1 MKGKRLNDAG
11 FSLIELIV
19 AVLIMAIIGGA
30 TIGAFNAVLSTKTN
44 AAAKTV
50 QDSLKQARVA
60 ALGRENADVPE
71 AGASA
76 VDYTSAAGFRT
87 NIYAKFYI
95 ENGNICVDVCS
106 DKNESGTEVVLNS
119 STIGSKNY
127 TVDFCNDNG
136 ASIAK
141 LDETTS
147 DMKVYIYFKKST
159 GGVSRLYYTRPG
171 SSGKTN
177 GCEMIKVISPADETV
192 DIILVTLTGRSYVD
206 K

>member
-19 AVLIMAIIGGA
+19 AILIMAIIGGA

-50 QDSLKQARVA
+50 QDSLKQARIA
-60 ALGRENADVPE
+60 AIGRKNADVAEP
-71 AGASA
+71 GASA
-76 VDYTSAAGFRT
+76 VDYTSAAGFKT

-95 ENGNICVDVCS
+95 ADGNICVDVCT
-106 DKNESGTEVVLNS
+106 DKSGSEVVLNS
-119 STIGSKNY
+119 STIGSDKY
-127 TVDFCNDNG
+127 AVDFCNNNG
-136 ASIAK
+136 SSIAK
-141 LDETTS
+141 LDAANS
-147 DMKVYIYFKKST
+147 SMKVYIYFKKST

-192 DIILVTLTGRSYVD
+192 DVILVTITGRSYVD

>member
-19 AVLIMAIIGGA
+19 AILIMAIIGGA

-50 QDSLKQARVA
+50 QDSLKQARIA
-60 ALGRENADVPE
+60 AIGRENAEIPE
-71 AGASA
+71 SGVSAGAG
-76 VDYTSAAGFRT
+76 VRT

-95 ENGNICVDVCS
+95 ADGTIYVDVCS
-106 DKNESGTEVVLNS
+106 DKGTSEVVLNT
-119 STIGSKNY
+119 STIGSDKY
-127 TVDFCNDNG
+127 TVDFCDDSG
-136 ASIAK
+136 SSLAK
-141 LDETTS
+141 LDEANSST
-147 DMKVYIYFKKST
+147 KVYIYFKKST
-159 GGVSRLYYTRPG
+159 GGVSRLYYTRPT

-177 GCEMIKVISPADETV
+177 GCEMIKVISPSGETV
-192 DIILVTLTGRSYVD
+192 NIILVTVTGRSYVD